1 MLRLFCGSDTVLRRI
16 GFPLQQGES
25 HDSAP
30 DAVARAPRPSKVGGQ
45 FSPNLL
51 TQSHGCVQSGLV
63 PTTPGADTK
72 RYGMRTMFYR
82 SDILRLKTVLFGL
95 LTALFSVLIVSCSS
109 EGGNEDATVVDS
121 VGEIEEVDETTAP
134 EVDTGTVECVPGTA
148 RCVADTTTEICSQD
162 SEWEI
167 TECETNQLCWGG
179 ECGDVGTCEPSSV
192 QECVGFDRY
201 AGCNPIGTGYGE
213 FQVDFNLT
221 CIDDELIPRVC
232 LAGETQCQ
240 DEQVLLV
247 CDESGLDYEHST
259 NCLQDDETTLCDD
272 GACISLC
279 QFIAKSESYVGC
291 EYWAVDLDNAFLTNG
306 AGIPLDAYFAPFA
319 VAVSNPGG
327 TLAAEVTIRSV
338 SEEFVPGPNSL
349 PNVVEPG
356 EMVVF
361 NLPPSSIEGTM
372 HGFEAYQITST
383 VPIVAYQFNPLDDEQ
398 VYSNDASLLLPTT
411 SLGTRY
417 YGMTRRQTFEQLKGS
432 MTVVATQPGETEIT
446 TFRLPE
452 TTDQNPMRTLAGTD
466 IPPMEGGD
474 EFSITLQQFEVLN
487 IETNYLGADLT
498 GTYIE
503 STRPVAVFG
512 GTEASNAPNTDS
524 CIYRETI
531 PDGEVWTEE
540 ERWVCEWD
548 RETKCWDSNR
558 NEPSIGRCTEFITC
572 CADHL
577 EQQML
582 PIFAWGREFNAVHS
596 AFRGSEA
603 DVWRVLASEDDTH
616 VTLVGIP
623 TIEADCDPER
633 PPEECPPPRP
643 ALGEP
648 GQNNY
653 TVDEGEWFEFESRA
667 DFEVLADNP
676 VFIGQFLAAE
686 FSPTPE
692 SRNNS
697 PEFPTDAGT
706 GDPAFITVVPRE
718 QYREDYIFLV
728 PGQYESSWASIV
740 APVGVSVEHTDTSGV
755 VTLEADSFEPFAG
768 GEWAALRIQLVNEGY
783 HRLTAEESFGAM
795 VHGYDQFVSY
805 GYPAGLD
812 VKKINRRREN

>member
-1 MLRLFCGSDTVLRRI
+1 
-16 GFPLQQGES
+16 
-25 HDSAP
+25 
-30 DAVARAPRPSKVGGQ
+30 
-45 FSPNLL
+45 
-51 TQSHGCVQSGLV
+51 
-63 PTTPGADTK
+63 
-72 RYGMRTMFYR
+72 MFYR
-82 SDILRLKTVLFGL
+82 THSLRVATVLIGL
-95 LTALFSVLIVSCSS
+95 LLVSCSS
-109 EGGNEDATVVDS
+109 DGNGSDATVVDS
-121 VGEIEEVDETTAP
+121 VGEIEEVDETTEP
-134 EVDTGTVECVPGTA
+134 EVDAGPVECVPGTA
-148 RCVADTTTEICSQD
+148 RCVADTTTEVCNED

-179 ECGDVGTCEPSSV
+179 VCGDVGTCEPASV

-201 AGCNPIGTGYGE
+201 SGCNPIGTGYGE

-221 CIDDELIPRVC
+221 CLDDELIPRVC

-259 NCLQDDETTLCDD
+259 NCLEDDETTLCDD
-272 GACISLC
+272 GACISQC

-319 VAVSNPGG
+319 VAISNPGG
-327 TLAAEVTIRSV
+327 TLTAEITIRSV
-338 SEEFVPGPNSL
+338 SEELVPGPSNL
-349 PNVVEPG
+349 PNLVAPG
-356 EMVVF
+356 EMSVF

-487 IETNYLGADLT
+487 IETNHLGADLT

-524 CIYRETI
+524 CIYLGRPPEG
-531 PDGEVWTEE
+531 GEVSEQD
-540 ERWVCEWD
+540 RWVCEWD
-548 RETKCWDSNR
+548 RETRCWDTTR
-558 NEPSIGRCTEFITC
+558 NEPNIALCSEFITC

-603 DVWRVLASEDDTH
+603 DVWRVLAAEDDTH

-623 TIEADCDPER
+623 TAPC
-633 PPEECPPPRP
+633 PEEQPDCTPGP

-648 GQNNY
+648 GQSNF
-653 TVDEGEWFEFESRA
+653 TIDEGEWFEFESRA
-667 DFEVLADNP
+667 DFEILSDHP
-676 VFIGQFLAAE
+676 VFIGHFLAAE

-692 SRNNS
+692 SRPNS
-697 PEFPTDAGT
+697 PDFPTDAGT
-706 GDPAFITVVPRE
+706 GDPAFITAVPRE

-728 PGQYESSWASIV
+728 PGQYESNWASIV
-740 APVGVSVEHTDTSGV
+740 APVGVSVEHTDEDGV
-755 VTLEADSFEPFAG
+755 ETLEAESFVPFAG
-768 GEWAALRIQLVNEGY
+768 GEWAALRIELVNEGY